1 MKKIKRKLLA
11 VLLTFAM
18 LFGSSMTVFAQ
29 DYEWQNL
36 QVGNELQ
43 NGDTISVTYATI
55 TSINTIMPSKVSL
68 YINDQEIGTSCSID
82 EN

>member
-36 QVGNELQ
+36 QVGNEVQ

-68 YINDQEIGTSCSID
+68 Y
-82 EN
+82 

>member
-68 YINDQEIGTSCSID
+68 YINDQEIGTSSSID